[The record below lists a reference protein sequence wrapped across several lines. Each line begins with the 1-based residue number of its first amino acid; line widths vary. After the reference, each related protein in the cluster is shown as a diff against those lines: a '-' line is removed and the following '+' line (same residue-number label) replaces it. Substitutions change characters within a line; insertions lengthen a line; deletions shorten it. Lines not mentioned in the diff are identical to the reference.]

1 MIYFFINIYVVQWW
15 DSYGDEVPELQ
26 AFAIRVLGLTC
37 SASAC
42 ERNWSTF
49 NQVHTKRRN
58 RLSTSKMN
66 DLVYIMYNRR
76 LKYNFMKKLSLKDE
90 DDPLIVEDVPSDDE
104 WMVDPENEEDDDSLS
119 VEANDA
125 IEDEGQNSASLKRK
139 NIHVDLE
146 EDDESNDDY
155 DGGAFKMDHVG

>member
-1 MIYFFINIYVVQWW
+1 MP
-15 DSYGDEVPELQ
+15 DLQ

-58 RLSTSKMN
+58 RLGTSKMN
-66 DLVYIMYNRR
+66 DLVYIMYNRK

-90 DDPLIVEDVPSDDE
+90 EDPLIVEDVPSDDE
-104 WMVDPENEEDDDSLS
+104 WMVNPDNEEGDDNIS
-119 VEANDA
+119 VEENAA
-125 IEDEGQNSASLKRK
+125 IADEGQSATSLKR
-139 NIHVDLE
+139 
-146 EDDESNDDY
+146 
-155 DGGAFKMDHVG
+155 